1 MAAELAAPVAVADL
15 GKAMLPAPP
24 PQKKTGVDMKKSL
37 LPALVLVSVLTACGR
52 SDVAGKYVGVDVS
65 VGIYDMHSMIIEKQ
79 PNDSAYTVI
88 FQGEERELVYPDVQ
102 FVDQQLII
110 MDKGHEMRVRI
121 EGRRASID
129 AGAAEF
135 ELVDDL

>member
-1 MAAELAAPVAVADL
+1 
-15 GKAMLPAPP
+15 
-24 PQKKTGVDMKKSL
+24 
-37 LPALVLVSVLTACGR
+37 
-52 SDVAGKYVGVDVS
+52 
-65 VGIYDMHSMIIEKQ
+65 
-79 PNDSAYTVI
+79 VI

-129 AGAAEF
+129 DGAEEF